1 MQERLHQSVAG
12 DHRAQRRV
20 AGGEALGAGD
30 DVGLV
35 VVALRAEHVAEAA
48 ERADDLVGD
57 QQHVVLVAD
66 LADPLEV
73 AGRGREAAAGVLH
86 RLEEDRGDGVGTL
99 ELDGLGDPVGR
110 PAAEGLLVACRLA
123 GAVLGGPVEVGV
135 RHPERR
141 GHQRL
146 ELRLHARQA
155 GDRQRALGGA
165 VVGDG
170 PADDLVLGR
179 LAGQLEVVLGQLP
192 GALDRLAATTGE
204 EDPVQ
209 VTRRVARDPLGQL
222 DRRRVRVGPQR
233 HEGQLAGLLRRGVG
247 QLGAPVAQLGHEE
260 PGQAVEVAL
269 ALRVVD
275 VGALAADDDGHV
287 RVVVRR
293 MPREVHPQVILGG
306 LLQMV
311 VVRVHAP
318 HRRQRTAVGQVNPW

>member
-1 MQERLHQSVAG
+1 MQERLHQPVAG

-35 VVALRAEHVAEAA
+35 AVALRAEHVAEAA

-73 AGRGREAAAGVLH
+73 AGRRREAATGVLH
-86 RLEEDRGDGVGTL
+86 RLEEHRGDGVGTL
-99 ELDGLGDPVGR
+99 ELDGLGDPVRRPSDRRPPRRAPPR
-110 PAAEGLLVACRLA
+110 PAPCSAR
-123 GAVLGGPVEVGV
+123 PVEVGV

-146 ELRLHARQA
+146 ERCLHARQT
-155 GDRQRALGGA
+155 GDGQRALGGA

-170 PADDLVLGR
+170 PTDDLVLGR

-233 HEGQLAGLLRRGVG
+233 HEGQLAGLLGRGVG
-247 QLGAPVAQLGHEE
+247 QLGTPVAQLGHEE
-260 PGQAVEVAL
+260 PGQCVEVAL

-275 VGALAADDDGHV
+275 VGALASDDDGHV
-287 RVVVRR
+287 
-293 MPREVHPQVILGG
+293 
-306 LLQMV
+306 
-311 VVRVHAP
+311 
-318 HRRQRTAVGQVNPW
+318 